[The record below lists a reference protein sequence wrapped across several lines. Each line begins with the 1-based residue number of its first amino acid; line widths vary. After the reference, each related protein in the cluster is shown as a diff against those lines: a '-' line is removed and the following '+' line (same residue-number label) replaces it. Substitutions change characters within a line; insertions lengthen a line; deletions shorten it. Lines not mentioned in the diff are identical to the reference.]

1 MPPHVGLPQSL
12 VAATSSLGTSWLWGT
27 ISQASG
33 AGSAILKPTSAA
45 GWCRGVSSSRSSCTP
60 AAGPNISPPASKLAS
75 DPPPPPP
82 PPTEGGDA
90 SSYDVGNDAH
100 SLSWRSSAS
109 LAASAATLA
118 AKAKPASKPTLRP
131 IPVTTPIPPPMH
143 IPVPDPT
150 LPGNTSSSNSSVP
163 ASASITGAH
172 SLSWRSMASMASA
185 KATQAA
191 ASAPKHAPTP
201 PPVSTPPPASP
212 SISYATSS
220 SSTTP
225 SSSSSSSTSSYNFSA
240 VYNSMP
246 PSILQDIEDSSRRK
260 QTGVSLKYILDF
272 GGQALEKQKLLSAKF
287 LHNEIPIRL
296 AHRITELTALPPGL
310 AMQPQVQRV
319 KGWYAESFKDFRDFP
334 PVKTNADAV
343 AFTVLLKAL
352 VTRHN
357 NVVPAIAKGVEEY
370 KRNLREEVGHGGVL
384 SLTDTPLCPGG
395 ASLPSSPN
403 CPPNCPSP
411 VPALP
416 TALPTALPQSQLSRL
431 PSQLPFPSPSSPNC
445 SPNCPSPVPAPPTAL
460 PTALPQSQLPQLP
473 SQPPFPSPSSPN
485 CSPNCP
491 PPVPALPTA
500 LPTAL
505 PQNYLEQRAELQTFL
520 DTFFLSRIALR
531 FLVGHHIAIF
541 AEPREQHV
549 GLIHTKCSPV
559 QVCTDAVADA
569 RAVCYRE
576 FGEAPEVIIHG
587 NPDLTFAY
595 VPSHLQQMTF
605 ELVKNSLRAVQEK
618 YSDSHN
624 EAPPIHLVVAE
635 GIEDITI
642 KVSDQG
648 GGIRRSGLPRIWTYL
663 YTTARNPLPDVDE
676 FTTNLPS
683 VLAGYGC
690 GLPLSRLYSRYFGG
704 DISIISM
711 EGYGTDAYLHLNR
724 LGNDTEP
731 LPGQV

>member
-1 MPPHVGLPQSL
+1 MWGSLRVWWPQPAAWARAGCGERSAKPQAL
-12 VAATSSLGTSWLWGT
+12 GRPSSSPFLQQAGAEVSAAVAAPAHLLL
-27 ISQASG
+27 A
-33 AGSAILKPTSAA
+33 PTSPHLHP
-45 GWCRGVSSSRSSCTP
+45 SSHLILHLHRHRP
-60 AAGPNISPPASKLAS
+60 
-75 DPPPPPP
+75 
-82 PPTEGGDA
+82 EGGDA
-90 SSYDVGNDAH
+90 SSYDVGSDAH

-118 AKAKPASKPTLRP
+118 AKAKPASKPTLGP

-191 ASAPKHAPTP
+191 ASAPKPAPTP

-220 SSTTP
+220 SNTTP

-287 LHNEIPIRL
+287 LHN
-296 AHRITELTALPPGL
+296 
-310 AMQPQVQRV
+310 
-319 KGWYAESFKDFRDFP
+319 K
-334 PVKTNADAV
+334 DAV
-343 AFTVLLKAL
+343 PVLKRASPNPDPNLATLCPQAL

-395 ASLPSSPN
+395 ASLCVTPEYIGGPSSPN